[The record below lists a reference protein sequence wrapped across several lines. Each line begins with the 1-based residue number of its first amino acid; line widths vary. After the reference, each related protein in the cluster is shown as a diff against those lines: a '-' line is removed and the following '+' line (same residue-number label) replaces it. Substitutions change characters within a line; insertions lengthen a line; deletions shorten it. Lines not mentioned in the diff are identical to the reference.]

1 LKKKVINGEKQLKK
15 STKRKT
21 AMKIKK
27 KQRKLKFEEVSY
39 ELNFLS
45 NSPKHIFSFTWSISF
60 LLKYKFSL
68 LEAHPI

>member
-1 LKKKVINGEKQLKK
+1 
-15 STKRKT
+15 
-21 AMKIKK
+21 MKNRDENKK
-27 KQRKLKFEEVSY
+27 KQHKLKFEEVSY